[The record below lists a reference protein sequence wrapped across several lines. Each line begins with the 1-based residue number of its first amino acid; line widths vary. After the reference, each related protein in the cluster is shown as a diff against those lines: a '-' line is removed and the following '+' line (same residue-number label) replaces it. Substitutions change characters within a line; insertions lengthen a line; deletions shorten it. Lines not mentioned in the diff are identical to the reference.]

1 MIRKEYL
8 EHWIKEIEWQLNG
21 IKSEVKP
28 EKVVMGGINVGK
40 NGENFVSFEYLQEKA
55 EKIEG
60 VLSCIKY
67 DMAQDGRR
75 RFP

>member
-28 EKVVMGGINVGK
+28 EKVLMGGINVGK
-40 NGENFVSFEYLQEKA
+40 TGESFVSFDYLQEKTDR
-55 EKIEG
+55 IEG
-60 VLSCIKY
+60 ILTCIRY
-67 DMAQDGRR
+67 DMTQDGRR
-75 RFP
+75 RY